1 MPASLLSTGRLI
13 VADFTLAGWPVRMD
27 GQACVLSARAHV
39 DKRRSASAIVGRVS
53 PRAKDACDSLSR
65 IGLARPITRIVNAAE
80 LPAPQLGRILIAA
93 GLLSEEQLAQ
103 ALEEQA
109 QTGRRLGEII
119 VQRGFISGP
128 ALANALAEQHGG
140 VLKTEYGFASGLGGV
155 VARRAAAESGTSVS
169 PLRPPDP
176 TPMPTLRTAEPQAV
190 SLVPEEEQEAAS
202 EEPAEQ
208 PVQEEMPEPLRPAEP
223 APEPQQAPA
232 ASELAEP
239 PLEQETTEIRAPA
252 EPPSEPEQTLE
263 PPPLLRPAEPPAPA
277 FEEPSEPEPPPAAAS
292 PLSPPLLAD
301 PLVPA
306 PPPVAPEP
314 EPALQSAQPTEVQEP
329 PREPERTLPA
339 EVEELIPEPVELR
352 PPDPEPVQ
360 QAPPPVTHEPA
371 LLPPPEPE
379 ATPPA
384 EAAEPIP
391 EPVELGPPA
400 AETAQE
406 VPQPVLPEPVL
417 EAPPAPE
424 PEPQLEPEQPAATV
438 FDDRDEL
445 IESLRARVEAQE
457 LELAQ
462 LRGQLEEERTRKD
475 VQVHVW
481 PEEQSVPTT
490 PAPAQTEHYLL
501 CVPTA
506 AGYVLLDR
514 VGGLPSVG
522 QAVDVPEEEGRFT
535 VTKVVR
541 LPRNGRPCAYLQRA

>member
-1 MPASLLSTGRLI
+1 
-13 VADFTLAGWPVRMD
+13 
-27 GQACVLSARAHV
+27 
-39 DKRRSASAIVGRVS
+39 
-53 PRAKDACDSLSR
+53 
-65 IGLARPITRIVNAAE
+65 VNAAE

-176 TPMPTLRTAEPQAV
+176 TPMPTLRTAEPQAI
-190 SLVPEEEQEAAS
+190 SLVHEEEQEPAAS
-202 EEPAEQ
+202 EELAEQ
-208 PVQEEMPEPLRPAEP
+208 PVQQETPEPLSPAEP
-223 APEPQQAPA
+223 APEPQQTLAT
-232 ASELAEP
+232 SEVAEP
-239 PLEQETTEIRAPA
+239 PPEQETPKFLAPVD
-252 EPPSEPEQTLE
+252 PPPEPEQTLE

-277 FEEPSEPEPPPAAAS
+277 FEEPSEPEPPPAAVS
-292 PLSPPLLAD
+292 PLSPPLPPEPLA
-301 PLVPA
+301 PA
-306 PPPVAPEP
+306 PPPAAPEPKPAFQEAPQPVAPEP
-314 EPALQSAQPTEVQEP
+314 ELLAP
-329 PREPERTLPA
+329 PEPEPTPPA
-339 EVEELIPEPVELR
+339 EAAEPIPDPVELR
-352 PPDPEPVQ
+352 PAAPEPIQ
-360 QAPPPVTHEPA
+360 EAPQPVFVEPE
-371 LLPPPEPE
+371 LLPPRELEP
-379 ATPPA
+379 TLPA

-391 EPVELGPPA
+391 EPVDLRPPA
-400 AETAQE
+400 AEPAQE
-406 VPQPVLPEPVL
+406 ASRSVVPEPEPTPPA
-417 EAPPAPE
+417 EAAEPVPEPPQAPE
-424 PEPQLEPEQPAATV
+424 PELQPEPEQPAATAL
-438 FDDRDEL
+438 DDRDEL
-445 IESLRARVEAQE
+445 IEALRARVEAQE
-457 LELAQ
+457 LELAK
-462 LRGQLEEERTRKD
+462 LREQLEEERTRKD

-481 PEEQSVPTT
+481 PEEQPVPTT
-490 PAPAQTEHYLL
+490 PGPAQTENYLL

-514 VGGLPSVG
+514 VGGLPTVG